1 MRLSEKRNRLKLRN
15 IRNLTS
21 RPFVIDCAEEPC
33 HRKTHVLSFSQYME
47 RVKQSEN
54 ELELYFIMRSFQENQ
69 YRFTDSQI
77 FFAKEQF
84 DSRAYEF
91 EKEAVKN
98 RL

>member
-21 RPFVIDCAEEPC
+21 RPFVIDCTGTC
-33 HRKTHVLSFSQYME
+33 HIETKLLSFSQYIE
-47 RVKQSEN
+47 CVKQSEN